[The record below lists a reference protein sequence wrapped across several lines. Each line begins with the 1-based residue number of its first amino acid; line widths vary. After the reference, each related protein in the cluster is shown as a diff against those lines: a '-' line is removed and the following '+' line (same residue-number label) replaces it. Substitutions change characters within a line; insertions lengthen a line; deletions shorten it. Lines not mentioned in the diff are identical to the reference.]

1 MKHPIAVAFALVVAS
16 GAVMAQDAGGWAG
29 PYVGGSLGYGW
40 GTGKTQW
47 ILQPSIPQ
55 DYDMSALKAKP
66 RGFLVG
72 PQLGYNWLK
81 GNALLGI
88 EGDVS
93 WSGMDG
99 KKKQSP
105 LRHLDGSPYAASQRY
120 TSQDINWFST
130 LRGRV
135 GYLPSEKWFPY
146 FTAGVAAADM
156 DYKATFDGRPDL
168 SPFHYTAST
177 SKVKVGWTAG
187 LGAEWA
193 MSEKWSAKAEYLY
206 YDLGRVSKTAQAQP
220 VPGPVAIKYKWDA
233 KGHVVRFGVN
243 YRWGAPATVVAPP
256 PPPPPVEEVKPVAP
270 PPPPPPPPPAPEVK
284 PVVVAPPP
292 PPPPP
297 QKIVLDQAVLHFA
310 NAKNEL
316 SEEGVLAIQQVAQE
330 LMKYPGE
337 YTLVV
342 SGHTSS
348 TGSKAFNKA
357 LSKRRAD
364 AVAKVL
370 ADSGIPAAS
379 IQTVGVGPDQP
390 IADNATPEG
399 QARNRR
405 VEIEVKVKDATVE
418 TRTIQT
424 QTQDTP
430 APKKKVIKKK

>member
-16 GAVMAQDAGGWAG
+16 SAAMAQETSWTGWRVGADLGAVRMRSTWSDIDDDWPA
-29 PYVGGSLGYGW
+29 
-40 GTGKTQW
+40 
-47 ILQPSIPQ
+47 
-55 DYDMSALKAKP
+55 YDVRTNKK
-66 RGFLVG
+66 
-72 PQLGYNWLK
+72 
-81 GNALLGI
+81 
-88 EGDVS
+88 
-93 WSGMDG
+93 SGMDYG
-99 KKKQSP
+99 VSVGYDWQINHAVIGAQFDY
-105 LRHLDGSPYAASQRY
+105 LFGSLTKNTRPFEDTPFNIVAQKDKLKSLPM
-120 TSQDINWFST
+120 
-130 LRGRV
+130 LRGRAGYAFDKVLLFGTV
-135 GYLPSEKWFPY
+135 GIAKPSIQHVWTEAGDPPDSWDFKNSKTRMVYGAGAEYRFTENWSAQGEYLMFSN
-146 FTAGVAAADM
+146 
-156 DYKATFDGRPDL
+156 ATK
-168 SPFHYTAST
+168 T
-177 SKVKVGWTAG
+177 SRNDNGYRMKVKDKLNMFLV
-187 LGAEWA
+187 
-193 MSEKWSAKAEYLY
+193 
-206 YDLGRVSKTAQAQP
+206 
-220 VPGPVAIKYKWDA
+220 
-233 KGHVVRFGVN
+233 GVN
-243 YRWGAPATVVAPP
+243 YRFGGPKPVVAPPP

-292 PPPPP
+292 PPPP

-316 SEEGVLAIQQVAQE
+316 SPEGVEAIQQVAQE

-337 YTLVV
+337 YSLVV

-370 ADSGIPAAS
+370 IDSGIPAAS

-390 IADNATPEG
+390 IADNATAEG

-430 APKKKVIKKK
+430 APKKKVIKK

>member
-1 MKHPIAVAFALVVAS
+1 MKHPIAVAFALVVAA
-16 GAVMAQDAGGWAG
+16 GAVMAQDAGRWTG

-47 ILQPSIPQ
+47 QVLPAAG
-55 DYDMSALKAKP
+55 DYDTSALKAKP
-66 RGFLVG
+66 HGFLVG
-72 PQLGYNWLK
+72 PQLGYNWQR

-99 KKKQSP
+99 KKRVSP
-105 LRHLDGSPYAASQRY
+105 LRHLDGSPYPASQRY
-120 TSQDINWFST
+120 TSEDINWFST

-135 GYLPSEKWFPY
+135 GYLPSDKWFPY
-146 FTAGVAAADM
+146 FTAGVAAADV
-156 DYKATFDGRPDL
+156 DYKATFDGRPT
-168 SPFHYTAST
+168 SPTHYTAAT
-177 SKVKVGWTAG
+177 SKLKVGWTAG

-193 MSEKWSAKAEYLY
+193 MSEQWSAKVEYLY
-206 YDLGRVSKTAQAQP
+206 YDLGHASKTAQAQP
-220 VPGPVAIKYKWDA
+220 IPTLSQINYKWDT
-233 KGHVVRFGVN
+233 KGHIARFGVN
-243 YRWGAPATVVAPP
+243 YRWGAPAPVVAPP
-256 PPPPPVEEVKPVAP
+256 PPPPIEEVKPMAP

-292 PPPPP
+292 PPP

-310 NAKNEL
+310 NSRNEL
-316 SEEGVLAIQQVAQE
+316 SPEGVEAVQQVARE
-330 LMKYPGE
+330 LQTYPGD
-337 YTLVV
+337 YALVV

-348 TGSKAFNKA
+348 TGSKAYNKA

-364 AVAKVL
+364 AVANVL
-370 ADSGIPAAS
+370 VDSGIPAAS
-379 IQTVGVGPDQP
+379 IETVGMGPDQP
-390 IADNATPEG
+390 IMDNATAEG

-405 VEIEVKVKDATVE
+405 VEIEVKVKDAAVE

-430 APKKKVIKKK
+430 APRKKVIKKK

>member
-16 GAVMAQDAGGWAG
+16 GAAMAQDATWTGWR
-29 PYVGGSLGYGW
+29 VGADIGAVRMKSTWKDVDDLWTSPAYDERTNKKSGQAYGLTIGHDWQVNHLVVGAQFDYLFGS
-40 GTGKTQW
+40 
-47 ILQPSIPQ
+47 
-55 DYDMSALKAKP
+55 AKKNIRP
-66 RGFLVG
+66 FSGL
-72 PQLGYNWLK
+72 P
-81 GNALLGI
+81 
-88 EGDVS
+88 GDVVA
-93 WSGMDG
+93 
-99 KKKQSP
+99 QSDK
-105 LRHLDGSPYAASQRY
+105 LKSVAM
-120 TSQDINWFST
+120 
-130 LRGRV
+130 LRGRA
-135 GYLPSEKWFPY
+135 GYAFEKVLVFG
-146 FTAGVAAADM
+146 TLGVAKPSINHKWTEQNEPTYSWD
-156 DYKATFDGRPDL
+156 FNN
-168 SPFHYTAST
+168 
-177 SKVKVGWTAG
+177 SKVRAVYGV
-187 LGAEWA
+187 GAEYRFTNQ
-193 MSEKWSAKAEYLY
+193 WSAQGEYLMF
-206 YDLGRVSKTAQAQP
+206 SSATKTSTNDE
-220 VPGPVAIKYKWDA
+220 GYRMK
-233 KGHVVRFGVN
+233 VRDKLNMFLVGVN
-243 YRWGAPATVVAPP
+243 YRFGGPKPVVAP

-270 PPPPPPPPPAPEVK
+270 PPPPPPPPPVEQAK

-316 SEEGVLAIQQVAQE
+316 SPEGVEAIQQVAQE

-337 YTLVV
+337 YSLVV

-370 ADSGIPAAS
+370 IDSGIPAAS

-390 IADNATPEG
+390 IADNATAEG

-430 APKKKVIKKK
+430 APKKVIKKK

>member
-16 GAVMAQDAGGWAG
+16 GAVMAQDAGRWTG

-47 ILQPSIPQ
+47 QVQPALI
-55 DYDMSALKAKP
+55 DVDVSALKSKP
-66 RGFLVG
+66 HGFLVG
-72 PQLGYNWLK
+72 PQLGHNWQK
-81 GNALLGI
+81 GHALLGI
-88 EGDVS
+88 EGDVA

-99 KKKQSP
+99 KKTVAP
-105 LRHLDGSPYAASQRY
+105 FRHLDGSPYPASQRY
-120 TSQDINWFST
+120 TSEDINWFST

-135 GYLPSEKWFPY
+135 GYLPSDKWFPY
-146 FTAGVAAADM
+146 LTAGVAAADV
-156 DYKATFDGRPDL
+156 DDKATFDTRPDSGL
-168 SPFHYTAST
+168 MHWTAST
-177 SKVKVGWTAG
+177 SKIKVGWTAG

-193 MSEKWSAKAEYLY
+193 MSEKWSAKVEYLY
-206 YDLGRVSKTAQAQP
+206 YDLGHTSKTAQPQP
-220 VPGPVAIKYKWDA
+220 NLEPRQVNYKWDT
-233 KGHVVRFGVN
+233 KGHVARFGVN
-243 YRWGAPATVVAPP
+243 YRWGAPAPVVVPP
-256 PPPPPVEEVKPVAP
+256 PPPPIEEVKPVAP

-292 PPPPP
+292 PPPK
-297 QKIVLDQAVLHFA
+297 KIVLDQAVLHFA
-310 NAKNEL
+310 NARNEL
-316 SEEGVLAIQQVAQE
+316 SAEGVEAIQKVAEE
-330 LMKYPGE
+330 LKTYPGE
-337 YTLVV
+337 YALVV

-370 ADSGIPAAS
+370 ADSDIPATS

-390 IADNATPEG
+390 IADNATADG

-430 APKKKVIKKK
+430 APRKKVIKKK